1 MTNDNYEDD
10 ADDDYDY
17 YDCDDTE
24 WQRFY
29 NEVFWGLCH
38 SYIID

>member
-1 MTNDNYEDD
+1 MIMMTIITNGNYEDD

-24 WQRFY
+24 
-29 NEVFWGLCH
+29 
-38 SYIID
+38 